1 MSANE
6 IADRIITALEGR
18 FRDWLMSDEHAE
30 ARSLVAEIVE
40 RELGADT
47 RRSDW
52 LADPKNHIGNVQLPR
67 EIVERNIHSLRAA
80 IDEAMRN
87 TGYEP
92 TAPSATEHK

>member
-1 MSANE
+1 MSTGANE

-30 ARSLVAEIVE
+30 ARALVAEIVE

-47 RRSDW
+47 RRIDW

-67 EIVERNIHSLRAA
+67 EIVERNMHSLRSA

-87 TGYEP
+87 IP
-92 TAPSATEHK
+92 VSSAGANTET